1 VRLNVILRRRDI
13 SAAGFTAPERC
24 LAASIQGSWNMH
36 AQDSG
41 KVLLTGSGGVVGQ
54 ALLDE
59 RPAGDV
65 LGLVRRTIPSGA
77 AIETVRGDLTA
88 PRLGLTA
95 AEYRELCDSIR
106 FVVHSAALTGFSE
119 PADEIMRVN
128 VDGTAAVTR
137 LARDAGVP
145 LLFVSSAFS
154 TLGNQ
159 ADGTPH
165 AAYVESKKRA
175 EDLVGSSDVASV
187 IVRLSVMLGH
197 AKTGYIRR
205 YQVFHRMMM
214 TILRGKVPLLP
225 ADPDGVIDF
234 VSGDWAADSI
244 WSLVDTYGPETP
256 EVVWLTAGPE
266 VTSVRRVLDIW
277 YEFAQRVGLP
287 MEQPR
292 VVSPDMVDRLI
303 RPVLLEELP
312 PRIARL
318 FDGVLQ
324 IAGLMTLQHQ
334 FPHTSSPPL
343 PPRPSS
349 TEILLSNAAYWAVRS
364 GVTTP
369 EVGWSHRLLAP
380 TGGAR

>member
-1 VRLNVILRRRDI
+1 
-13 SAAGFTAPERC
+13 
-24 LAASIQGSWNMH
+24 MH
-36 AQDSG
+36 AQDSR

-65 LGLVRRTIPSGA
+65 LGLIRRTIPSGA
-77 AIETVRGDLTA
+77 AIATVRGDLTA

-119 PADEIMRVN
+119 PAEEIMRVN
-128 VDGTAAVTR
+128 VEGTAAVTR

-154 TLGNQ
+154 TLGHR
-159 ADGTPH
+159 AGGTPH

-175 EDLVGSSDVASV
+175 EDLVASSDVASV

-234 VSGDWAADSI
+234 VSGDWAADAI

-292 VVSPDMVDRLI
+292 VVSPDLVDRLI
-303 RPVLLEELP
+303 RPVFLEELP

-334 FPHTSSPPL
+334 FPHTSSPLL

-364 GVTTP
+364 RVATP
-369 EVGWSHRLLAP
+369 EVAWNHSLLAP